1 LPFGEGLSLEVLSP
15 WTREPYQS
23 KSSGYFPEVNAIAPS
38 IDLRNEYSP
47 FFGIPDTFLET
58 LWRGLAP
65 VVGDAKKLTSL
76 VLSSHAVPLL
86 LARRSLYYCTGTI
99 SSPGVRQ

>member
-1 LPFGEGLSLEVLSP
+1 MEVLSP
-15 WTREPYQS
+15 WRRAPYQS
-23 KSSGYFPEVNAIAPS
+23 KSSGYFPEVNAIAPPVG
-38 IDLRNEYSP
+38 LGNEYSP

-65 VVGDAKKLTSL
+65 VVGYAKKSTGI

-86 LARRSLYYCTGTI
+86 LARRRSYYSIEVIGRGNWVFQSTLLIGY
-99 SSPGVRQ
+99 